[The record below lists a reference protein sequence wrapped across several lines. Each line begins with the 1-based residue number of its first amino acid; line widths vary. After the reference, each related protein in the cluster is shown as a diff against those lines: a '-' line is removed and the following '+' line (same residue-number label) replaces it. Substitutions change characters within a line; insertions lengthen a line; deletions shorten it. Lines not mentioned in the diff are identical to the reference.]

1 MLQLKQGDDSGS
13 ASQFTGANVLT
24 SANPTQPLIDAAGN
38 LKNLLDPTIQ
48 INQFAFDFAR
58 SLGEGDEFA
67 QLLSQHL
74 ANSSLEI
81 TKLAEGADGT
91 ALANQYM
98 SEYMDEFGRSTVI
111 SQQSMMNLLLNS
123 KVLGVESKS
132 LISNFASIGKE
143 ISSVSEYTKI
153 MAIQAKNFSVP
164 LSQIADD
171 VIPKL
176 DKMNQFGFNKGIEGL
191 VKMSIQ
197 SRRLKLDM
205 EETFNLADDLFS
217 PEKAF
222 ETAAF
227 FQRMGVVSSELTD
240 AFALQDIARN
250 RVDDLQTAIA
260 DMASTFLEFDEE
272 TQQFKVPASSVDDL
286 IKISEETGISYQNL
300 VRSGGELLKMQSRTK
315 QLGELGLDYSESQ
328 IQQLE
333 GMMEL
338 LPSKEGGLSYQVTF
352 TTADGQTVTEEI
364 SKLTDKQRIQLEQFL
379 ITGQEINQG
388 NQEYVAGQFEAT
400 KSFSSIFKETKAT
413 NEAALSNAI
422 AATGGSD
429 IVAASL
435 EVYKATSSAFIEN
448 FSLTNQ
454 DFRTFLNG
462 FNANLQGVVKSL
474 ASADFTGALTKLSDS
489 ATSLAAFAGV
499 TGLDTINDAFTNLGT
514 SIAGFTGI
522 DISGFKEEIDFAK
535 TALEN
540 FKNAINVTIGSLP
553 TPPESP
559 PPAVNTELR
568 SQNENNRNVNVIVN
582 SPPQL
587 SLPEIDIASINNGV
601 QNQNNNNTNVSGKVE
616 LVFKTDGSL
625 TTKQVDEITAQLT
638 KSGNAQKIGLAIEKA
653 FDTRTSA

>member
-123 KVLGVESKS
+123 KVLGVESKT

-205 EETFNLADDLFS
+205 DETFNLANDLFS
-217 PEKAF
+217 PENAF

-227 FQRMGVVSSELTD
+227 FQRMGVVNAELTD

-338 LPSKEGGLSYQVTF
+338 LPNKEGGLSYQVTF

-400 KSFSSIFKETKAT
+400 KSYSSMFKETKAA

-422 AATGGSD
+422 AGTGGSD

-489 ATSLAAFAGV
+489 AASLAAFAGV
-499 TGLDTINDAFTNLGT
+499 TGLDTISDAFTNLGT

-568 SQNENNRNVNVIVN
+568 SQNENNKNVNVIVN

-587 SLPEIDIASINNGV
+587 SLPEIDIASINTGT

-616 LVFKTDGSL
+616 LIFKTDG
-625 TTKQVDEITAQLT
+625 TFTQKQVDDMAAALT
-638 KSGNAQKIGLAIEKA
+638 KPGNAQKLSLAIEKA
-653 FDTRTSA
+653 SETRTA